1 MWSGE
6 RGEPGGESQPPD
18 AFGLVDG
25 RAQSDQRAE
34 GEAAQVDRAPG
45 CDLCEE
51 APRLRPEVESRVE
64 TQRRRDHRARGAE
77 RIDLCLPAARSR
89 ADPVQQDE
97 RKRGH
102 RGPVS
107 RTSPCGVRTKTCRL

>member
-34 GEAAQVDRAPG
+34 GEAAEVDLGRG
-45 CDLCEE
+45 RDLWKN

-64 TQRRRDHRARGAE
+64 TQRRRDHRARGAD
-77 RIDLCLPAARSR
+77 RIVLRLPAARSR

-97 RKRGH
+97 PRRGH